1 MMQDNYGVILLT
13 GSMQDYF
20 SFVTRNP
27 RTAHLAP
34 RNFISP
40 IEFLIRDFYEIC
52 NWIALLK
59 VIYRILDI
67 LIIVFHSSLI
77 LFNLFG
83 WIWRKTRIFNF
94 ITLVLTGAS
103 WLFLGLIYGTL
114 GYCPL
119 TDWHFSIL
127 TKLGETDLP
136 DSYIK
141 YMIDRITGLNIS
153 ASLVDKV
160 TLYAFLAALTL
171 SVFFNVRDLMKSKK
185 TGKNSPSWRTQAR
198 VRFAW

>member
-1 MMQDNYGVILLT
+1 MIY
-13 GSMQDYF
+13 
-20 SFVTRNP
+20 
-27 RTAHLAP
+27 HL
-34 RNFISP
+34 
-40 IEFLIRDFYEIC
+40 
-52 NWIALLK
+52 
-59 VIYRILDI
+59 LDI
-67 LIIVFHSSLI
+67 LIIVFHSLLI

-83 WIWRKTRIFNF
+83 WIWRKSRIFNL
-94 ITLVLTGAS
+94 ITLLLTGAS

-127 TKLGETDLP
+127 NKLGKTNLP

-141 YMIDRITGLNIS
+141 YMIDRFTGLDLS

-171 SVFFNVRDLMKSKK
+171 SIFFNIRDLMASKRS
-185 TGKNSPSWRTQAR
+185 GK
-198 VRFAW
+198 V

>member
-1 MMQDNYGVILLT
+1 
-13 GSMQDYF
+13 
-20 SFVTRNP
+20 
-27 RTAHLAP
+27 
-34 RNFISP
+34 
-40 IEFLIRDFYEIC
+40 
-52 NWIALLK
+52 
-59 VIYRILDI
+59 
-67 LIIVFHSSLI
+67 LI

-83 WIWRKTRIFNF
+83 WIWRKSRIFNL
-94 ITLVLTGAS
+94 ITLLLTGAS

-127 TKLGETDLP
+127 NKLGKTNLP

-141 YMIDRITGLNIS
+141 YIVDRLTGLDIS

-171 SVFFNVRDLMKSKK
+171 SILFNIRDLMESKRS
-185 TGKNSPSWRTQAR
+185 GK
-198 VRFAW
+198 V